1 MSTENPTPPSS
12 NPPSSGAQRPN
23 MAASTDDKS
32 KMFMII
38 AGVLAVALI
47 AVAIWAASLKS
58 AVSDADAQNAQQQA
72 QIDSLQQ
79 QLAATKTA
87 DSTKISGLEQKLAN
101 AKGKIDNLRT
111 EVGVDKKSIAQ
122 STQELKAAKRAYAKA
137 NAAAVNEEN
146 NLKLQVAAADSKAKL
161 ATECAQ
167 VAYHGLA
174 LAYSKFTDETYAD
187 TVLLLNK
194 ANKVCKTVLTETP
207 VS

>member
-1 MSTENPTPPSS
+1 MSTENPNPSTPNASP
-12 NPPSSGAQRPN
+12 SGAQRPN

-111 EVGVDKKSIAQ
+111 EVGVDNKTIAQ

-137 NAAAVNEEN
+137 NAIAVNDEN
-146 NLKLQVAAADSKAKL
+146 NLKAQVTAAQAKTNL
-161 ATECAQ
+161 AVKCAQ
-167 VAYHGLA
+167 ASYHGLS
-174 LAYSKFTDETYAD
+174 LAYTKFTDETYAD
-187 TVLLLNK
+187 MVLLLNK
-194 ANKVCKTVLTETP
+194 ANKMCKTVLTETP
-207 VS
+207 VN